1 MGKRKGSRKRR
12 RPEDEATSQARPQAR
27 TPVSQWSPDVEQPG
41 PEHEEAGPSR
51 LPVIQ
56 IPQVPRWAD
65 EDEDDGPTQEE
76 MEQASQISLA
86 WRRARGEEVGPSREQ
101 VEQASRIS
109 RAMSRARGEEAV
121 ADIVLPRRSSRN
133 SEEKRVRTARLNTVD
148 QPEIATVPLGTSRN
162 FYISEDLSWPVM
174 NSVADYVVTLGVSSP
189 NKCTPARNRHF
200 FCFNDSEMSSE
211 VLCALNLA
219 VQFCVDK
226 LTKGFSVLVH
236 CAAGVNRSSLV
247 YVEVM
252 KHFMPHHFAREMI
265 DILANAKHAVNESWQ
280 TLTNPHF
287 VEHLCREEQ
296 EEEQSA
302 LDLPSAHAPYAP
314 AGCTNSEEPSQPS
327 IQDLL
332 EGLEDKKKRK
342 RVTFSLYDR
351 SCI

>member
-1 MGKRKGSRKRR
+1 MITSNTNKQNKSQQQNILCSVASYARVRNST
-12 RPEDEATSQARPQAR
+12 EVHYTTATSI
-27 TPVSQWSPDVEQPG
+27 T
-41 PEHEEAGPSR
+41 SR
-51 LPVIQ
+51 Q
-56 IPQVPRWAD
+56 D
-65 EDEDDGPTQEE
+65 K
-76 MEQASQISLA
+76 
-86 WRRARGEEVGPSREQ
+86 
-101 VEQASRIS
+101 
-109 RAMSRARGEEAV
+109 
-121 ADIVLPRRSSRN
+121 VLPRRSSRN
-133 SEEKRVRTARLNTVD
+133 SEEKRLKTTRLNTVD
-148 QPEIATVPLGTSRN
+148 QPEIATVPLGTSKN
-162 FYISEDLSWPVM
+162 FYISEDLAWPVM

-189 NKCTPARNRHF
+189 NKCTTARNRHF

-296 EEEQSA
+296 EDEQSA
-302 LDLPSAHAPYAP
+302 LDLPSAHPPYAP
-314 AGCTNSEEPSQPS
+314 AGCTNSEEEPGRQRDNLFTPHAPPS
-327 IQDLL
+327 IEDLL
-332 EGLEDKKKRK
+332 EGLEHKNKRK
-342 RVTFSLYDR
+342 RVSFSL
-351 SCI
+351 

>member
-1 MGKRKGSRKRR
+1 MAMYG
-12 RPEDEATSQARPQAR
+12 ET
-27 TPVSQWSPDVEQPG
+27 
-41 PEHEEAGPSR
+41 
-51 LPVIQ
+51 
-56 IPQVPRWAD
+56 
-65 EDEDDGPTQEE
+65 TQEE
-76 MEQASQISLA
+76 EQAGIRIENGNLKCSQPKIDSM
-86 WRRARGEEVGPSREQ
+86 GCQDKV
-101 VEQASRIS
+101 
-109 RAMSRARGEEAV
+109 
-121 ADIVLPRRSSRN
+121 VLPRRSSRN

-189 NKCTPARNRHF
+189 NKCTTARNRHF
-200 FCFNDSEMSSE
+200 FFFNDSELSSQD
-211 VLCALNLA
+211 LCALNLA

>member
-1 MGKRKGSRKRR
+1 MAMYG
-12 RPEDEATSQARPQAR
+12 ET
-27 TPVSQWSPDVEQPG
+27 
-41 PEHEEAGPSR
+41 
-51 LPVIQ
+51 
-56 IPQVPRWAD
+56 
-65 EDEDDGPTQEE
+65 TQEE
-76 MEQASQISLA
+76 EQARIRIENGNLKCSQPKIDSM
-86 WRRARGEEVGPSREQ
+86 GCQDKV
-101 VEQASRIS
+101 
-109 RAMSRARGEEAV
+109 
-121 ADIVLPRRSSRN
+121 VLPRRSSRN

-148 QPEIATVPLGTSRN
+148 QPEIATVPLGTNIN
-162 FYISEDLSWPVM
+162 FYISEDLAWPVM
-174 NSVADYVVTLGVSSP
+174 KSVADYVVTLGVSSP
-189 NKCTPARNRHF
+189 NKCTTARNRYF
-200 FCFNDSEMSSE
+200 FCFNDSELSSE
-211 VLCALNLA
+211 DLGALNLA